1 MPFPL
6 LLPLIMGASSIFSGL
21 GAGRSQERQSQNAAT
36 SNSNDALARM
46 FGTQQ
51 AGASNAYNTQQQAIL
66 QALGL
71 QSREGLDL
79 GDLDLRQRQFA
90 LDAPTTR
97 GRQALTGSLL
107 QRLQPVTMSGLPSRI
122 SSRMPTI
129 SGGLSPAAIGPL
141 ARQMGLLMQ
150 QNAVS
155 GQRRGD
161 QFATPQR
168 TNFTGGVLN
177 GGNSLL
183 TPPTMQG
190 YQQPGRAESLLGMLG
205 MIGPAISGFQA
216 ARGPG
221 QPSAMPGQGQ
231 TIYSPTIPGS
241 QFSYR
246 QPPSPLRG

>member
-1 MPFPL
+1 MPLPF
-6 LLPLIMGASSIFSGL
+6 LLPAIGILSSLFGSA
-21 GAGRSQERQSQNAAT
+21 GAGRSQERQSQNDAA
-36 SNSNDALARM
+36 SRGNDTISRLFA
-46 FGTQQ
+46 TQQ
-51 AGASNAYNTQQQAIL
+51 GAASNAYNTQQQAIL

-150 QNAVS
+150 QNALS
-155 GQRRGD
+155 GQRAGD
-161 QFATPQR
+161 RFTPPQR
-168 TNFTGGVLN
+168 TNFTGGVLPQP
-177 GGNSLL
+177 SPLQ
-183 TPPTMQG
+183 PPQMQG
-190 YQQPGRAESLLGMLG
+190 YQQPGRGESLLGMLG

-216 ARGPG
+216 ARGPT
-221 QPSAMPGQGQ
+221 QPNAMPGQGQ

-246 QPPSPLRG
+246 PPPPPMRG